1 MTLPASIV
9 LHDDRDADGRLHGEL
24 VIGTAKWTITA
35 WRKGADATHILFDAT
50 DAPDPE
56 FDALMERMA
65 RMVSSP

>member
-1 MTLPASIV
+1 V
-9 LHDDRDADGRLHGEL
+9 LVDKPMVGRPQGDDLSEL
-24 VIGTAKWTITA
+24 VIGRAKWRITG

-50 DAPDPE
+50 EAPDPE